1 MTGVTTR
8 SQPSILVTVTGNG
21 HTRIDLNRATSAF
34 CFGKSFLFTASF
46 PTHAYRTKCSPLW
59 QWPDL
64 ASIRSPHIS
73 IVALRLNCI
82 YSRCANCQTSFV
94 EQSTGLEKTR
104 KRLITENYYDQRKLL
119 RITKTLTTIGFQVSI
134 FRANNPSDVYSQV
147 FVYYTGI
154 LLT

>member
-1 MTGVTTR
+1 MLTLAAAEVAMAAMPKGAAR
-8 SQPSILVTVTGNG
+8 KALSLAHQA
-21 HTRIDLNRATSAF
+21 NRCETEQLQHS
-34 CFGKSFLFTASF
+34 
-46 PTHAYRTKCSPLW
+46 SPL
-59 QWPDL
+59 
-64 ASIRSPHIS
+64 AVSPVLS
-73 IVALRLNCI
+73 P
-82 YSRCANCQTSFV
+82 
-94 EQSTGLEKTR
+94 TGQGTIDFEKTR

>member
-1 MTGVTTR
+1 MNGSGYWRVPTHPSNGVQCPR
-8 SQPSILVTVTGNG
+8 G
-21 HTRIDLNRATSAF
+21 RIDSGAAVHSVRQGSPDTG
-34 CFGKSFLFTASF
+34 GKPEGTID
-46 PTHAYRTKCSPLW
+46 C
-59 QWPDL
+59 
-64 ASIRSPHIS
+64 
-73 IVALRLNCI
+73 
-82 YSRCANCQTSFV
+82 
-94 EQSTGLEKTR
+94 EKTK